1 MTGCHLL
8 GNQWSG
14 IMDIPCLHWKSSQAA
29 DDTQKTGNNSSK
41 LSLLAKVT
49 DNALTLH
56 VPTST
61 PTLSW
66 DHYSRC
72 CSVTHI
78 LCRTIFLSW
87 PPFHEK
93 VWKKTSWNETIIH
106 FRTKSL
112 LFVHIILLKKNHVVI
127 IARYI
132 PTYWMFL
139 HSASQQW
146 SIARSCGPPCPD
158 SWSLLNPSVTK
169 SHDFQRL
176 VSSSLTDLG

>member
-1 MTGCHLL
+1 MATFLRVQMTGCHLL

-14 IMDIPCLHWKSSQAA
+14 IMDIPCLLVHWKSSQAA

-66 DHYSRC
+66 EHYSRC
-72 CSVTHI
+72 CSNPYNVGLFFCPGPLFTKK
-78 LCRTIFLSW
+78 F
-87 PPFHEK
+87 EK
-93 VWKKTSWNETIIH
+93 KPSWNETIIH

-112 LFVHIILLKKNHVVI
+112 LFLHIILLKKNHVVI

-139 HSASQQW
+139 HSASSDPLPGLVAHLVLTPDPS
-146 SIARSCGPPCPD
+146 SIQ
-158 SWSLLNPSVTK
+158 V
-169 SHDFQRL
+169 
-176 VSSSLTDLG
+176 